1 MILAIDPG
9 RDKCGVVVMS
19 ESGEIKFQK
28 VIETI
33 NFSTTI
39 LELEKKFDL
48 QIVILGNG
56 TTSKE
61 LKLTIEKIISTPIKV
76 VDEKHTTEE
85 ARKLYWIKN
94 PPQGWR
100 KFLPVSMQVPPEP
113 VDGIVAEILI
123 GLGYLTG
130 VADGDFGEATE
141 NALKDFQYE
150 ANLEVNGIFDDETF
164 NIMNSPVTF
173 EKGKIPEDTGIA
185 EVGDIVKPG
194 MHGAGVEYI

>member
-9 RDKCGVVVMS
+9 RDKCGVVVMN

-61 LKLTIEKIISTPIKV
+61 LKLTIEKIISIPIKI

-94 PPQGWR
+94 PPQGCR
-100 KFLPVSMQVPPEP
+100 KFLPTTMQVPPIP
-113 VDGIVAEILI
+113 VDDLVAEILAKRFLSI
-123 GLGYLTG
+123 
-130 VADGDFGEATE
+130 
-141 NALKDFQYE
+141 
-150 ANLEVNGIFDDETF
+150 
-164 NIMNSPVTF
+164 
-173 EKGKIPEDTGIA
+173 
-185 EVGDIVKPG
+185 
-194 MHGAGVEYI
+194 

>member
-39 LELEKKFDL
+39 LELEKDFDL
-48 QIVILGNG
+48 RIVILGNG

-61 LKLTIEKIISTPIKV
+61 LKLTIEKIISIPIKV

-100 KFLPVSMQVPPEP
+100 KLLPTTMQVPPMP
-113 VDGIVAEILI
+113 VDDLVAEILAKRFLSI
-123 GLGYLTG
+123 
-130 VADGDFGEATE
+130 
-141 NALKDFQYE
+141 
-150 ANLEVNGIFDDETF
+150 
-164 NIMNSPVTF
+164 
-173 EKGKIPEDTGIA
+173 
-185 EVGDIVKPG
+185 
-194 MHGAGVEYI
+194 

>member
-9 RDKCGVVVMS
+9 RDKCGVVVMN

-61 LKLTIEKIISTPIKV
+61 LKLTIEKIISIPIKI

-100 KFLPVSMQVPPEP
+100 KFLPTTMQVPPIP
-113 VDGIVAEILI
+113 VDDLVAEILAKRFLSI
-123 GLGYLTG
+123 
-130 VADGDFGEATE
+130 
-141 NALKDFQYE
+141 
-150 ANLEVNGIFDDETF
+150 
-164 NIMNSPVTF
+164 
-173 EKGKIPEDTGIA
+173 
-185 EVGDIVKPG
+185 
-194 MHGAGVEYI
+194 

>member
-9 RDKCGVVVMS
+9 RDKCGVVVMN

-61 LKLTIEKIISTPIKV
+61 LKLTLEKIISIPIKV

-100 KFLPVSMQVPPEP
+100 KFLPTTMQVPPIP
-113 VDGIVAEILI
+113 VDDLVAEILAKRFLSI
-123 GLGYLTG
+123 
-130 VADGDFGEATE
+130 
-141 NALKDFQYE
+141 
-150 ANLEVNGIFDDETF
+150 
-164 NIMNSPVTF
+164 
-173 EKGKIPEDTGIA
+173 
-185 EVGDIVKPG
+185 
-194 MHGAGVEYI
+194 